1 LPVIS
6 PASWIIAKTRRIIR
20 RFENA
25 DATSPRNARTLEE
38 LNIRHGL
45 IFRRLLR
52 KAVIVEA
59 SPQRHYLNRKHL
71 LNFEESR
78 KIRIKAVLVII
89 AVIVIFA
96 MIYNFIAKS

>member
-1 LPVIS
+1 MPVIS
-6 PASWIIAKTRRIIR
+6 PAPMIIAKTRRIVR

-25 DATSPRNARTLEE
+25 DATSPKNARTLEE
-38 LNIRHGL
+38 LNLRHGL
-45 IFRRLLR
+45 ILRRLIR
-52 KAVIVEA
+52 KEVIVEA
-59 SPQRHYLNRKHL
+59 SPQRFYLNRGNL

-78 KIRIKAVLVII
+78 KIRMKAVLVII